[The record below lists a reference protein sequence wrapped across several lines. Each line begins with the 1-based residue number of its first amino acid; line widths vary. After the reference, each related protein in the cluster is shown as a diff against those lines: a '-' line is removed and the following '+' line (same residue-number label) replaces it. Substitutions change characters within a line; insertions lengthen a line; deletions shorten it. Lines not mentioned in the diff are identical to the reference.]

1 MKFCSKSKKEKI
13 NMPKLIGW
21 DEKTSTIEENA
32 RWALLRA
39 LEWQHYILF
48 VAQPIVPILF
58 IFINYWV
65 VIASVLVLSWI
76 FTIINRGK
84 QVSLFFAKLGFIVHI
99 KWPVSIGVAI
109 YFVVLHNYFLAVI
122 SAIYPLITILLTFLV
137 PPAGKKVG
145 VLQAMF
151 MNKMEYELDA

>member
-1 MKFCSKSKKEKI
+1 
-13 NMPKLIGW
+13 MPKLIGW

-109 YFVVLHNYFLAVI
+109 Y
-122 SAIYPLITILLTFLV
+122 PLITILLTFLV

-151 MNKMEYELDA
+151 MNKMGYELDA